1 MTGRVLRIERISP
14 RKGVVEEPEFT
25 ARGYKLGDPKFGD
38 RKHHAENTVYVRTL
52 DEAADLI
59 GKGFSLWMVANGKR
73 GSLIAPQSL
82 RILRADGA

>member
-1 MTGRVLRIERISP
+1 MSSRTVRIERISP
-14 RKGVVEEPEFT
+14 RKGVVEEPELT
-25 ARGYKLGDPKFGD
+25 AHGYKLGDPKFGD

-59 GKGFSLWMVANGKR
+59 GKGFSLWMVAKGKR

-82 RILRADGA
+82 RIFRAHGT

>member
-1 MTGRVLRIERISP
+1 MSERILRIERISP
-14 RKGVVEEPEFT
+14 RKSVVEEPEFT
-25 ARGYKLGDPKFGD
+25 TRGYKLGDPKLGN

-59 GKGFSLWMVANGKR
+59 GKGFSLWMVAKGKR
-73 GSLIAPQSL
+73 GSLIAPRSL